1 MNFLLVVENNRMR
14 NYLKKIITLH
24 QDECRELTP
33 ENSILSSLKTYNPD
47 WVLVDLLWK
56 HENAFKLTEELK
68 SGYPSV
74 NIAVLS
80 DTDDERF
87 RIKAIQAGASALIP
101 KENLYDFFK
110 IISTK
115 YLNIK

>member
-1 MNFLLVVENNRMR
+1 MNFLLVVENDKMR

-24 QDECRELTP
+24 QDECWVLT
-33 ENSILSSLKTYNPD
+33 EEKSILSSVKLHNPD
-47 WVLVDLLWK
+47 WVLVDVLWK
-56 HENAFKLTEELK
+56 YENAFKLTEELK

-80 DTDDERF
+80 DTDDARF
-87 RIKAIQAGASALIP
+87 RHKATKAGASVMIP
-101 KENLYDFFK
+101 KENLYDFYK